1 MVCNES
7 RETSHDF
14 LKNQRDTY
22 AVFLIAEIKD
32 QPERNPHEES

>member
-1 MVCNES
+1 MVGNES

-14 LKNQRDTY
+14 LKNQRRHFRG
-22 AVFLIAEIKD
+22 FLIAEIKD